1 MKTSSQNHVQ
11 NHPKT
16 TLENLPWFPLLAFRS
31 LEDPWIILQLVR
43 PIAGTAFITS
53 SNAAATPQPYKME
66 SYPSRRPHQIHVL
79 YFSPSISPTFQCLW
93 DSYHTPTF
101 FQILQGEFT
110 NHIFVSV
117 FNGYPA
123 PCNLNCWVDYMA
135 RLLLFS
141 YQEPGWHFFPR
152 ARGLWQGTLTSPLGQ
167 LFHPFI
173 FFSTEALHSRSR
185 LSIVGL

>member
-1 MKTSSQNHVQ
+1 MVKRLSC
-11 NHPKT
+11 
-16 TLENLPWFPLLAFRS
+16 LPSKQAAGVRLPFGVFSFCDPRVTNSIAGEFGQLQPLTRPYVGSLAFRS

-53 SNAAATPQPYKME
+53 YNAAATPQPYKME

-79 YFSPSISPTFQCLW
+79 YFSPSISPTFQCPW
-93 DSYHTPTF
+93 DSYHTLTF

-123 PCNLNCWVDYMA
+123 PCNLNSWVDYMA

-152 ARGLWQGTLTSPLGQ
+152 ARGL
-167 LFHPFI
+167 
-173 FFSTEALHSRSR
+173 
-185 LSIVGL
+185 